1 MKNDKYFLT
10 VAIEEAKKS
19 KSPHKF
25 GAVVVK
31 DGEIIAQDC
40 NHVREINDPSA
51 HAEISTIRKA
61 SNILDNYNIDG
72 CVLYASHEPCL
83 MCFSCAAWANI
94 SRIVYAH
101 PASDSSEDSY
111 EFKGVSLK
119 ELAKKLVKPMEV
131 ELIQV

>member
-1 MKNDKYFLT
+1 MEEDKYFLSI
-10 VAIEEAKKS
+10 AIEEASKS

-25 GAVVVK
+25 GAVIVK

-51 HAEISTIRKA
+51 HAEVSTIRKA
-61 SNILDNYNIDG
+61 ANKLGDYNIDG
-72 CVLYASHEPCL
+72 CTLYASHEPCL

-101 PASDSSEDSY
+101 PASASSDDSY
-111 EFKGVSLK
+111 EFKGVSIKDLSQ
-119 ELAKKLVKPMEV
+119 KLVRPIEV
-131 ELIQV
+131 ELLRV

>member
-1 MKNDKYFLT
+1 MAI
-10 VAIEEAKKS
+10 AIEESLKS

-31 DGEIIAQDC
+31 DGEIVAKDC
-40 NHVREINDPSA
+40 NHVHEINDPSA
-51 HAEISTIRKA
+51 HAEISTIRQAAKV
-61 SNILDNYNIDG
+61 LDDYNIDG

-83 MCFSCAAWANI
+83 MCFSCAAWAHI

-111 EFKGVSLK
+111 EFRGVSIK
-119 ELAKKLVKPMEV
+119 DLAQKLVKPIEI
-131 ELIQV
+131 ELIRV

>member
-1 MKNDKYFLT
+1 MKDDKYFLEI
-10 VAIEEAKKS
+10 AIEEAKKS

-25 GAVVVK
+25 GAVVVR
-31 DGEIIAQDC
+31 DGEIIAKDC
-40 NHVREINDPSA
+40 NHVRELNDPSA
-51 HAEISTIRKA
+51 HAEVSALRKA
-61 SNILDNYNIDG
+61 AKIMSSYNIDG

-111 EFKGVSLK
+111 EFRDLSLK
-119 ELAKKLVKPMEV
+119 ELAQKLVKPIDV
-131 ELIQV
+131 ELIEI